1 MGFRARKSF
10 KIAPGVRMTVTPR
23 GVSASAG
30 VKGARVTRGADGR
43 VTRTLSA
50 PGTGLSHTKT
60 LRSATGR
67 GAAPSQGHGQGGASP
82 SQAPTRTAPSAT
94 PGLMAPK
101 WEKALHKAL
110 VSKPDPQALTAVG
123 EAHVEARL
131 HAATYGAFM
140 DALPRSDYER
150 ARQLLAWAFHH
161 NFDPATDPFC
171 TKYVPTATVTIG
183 VAEGVEVQVPL
194 DREAIGLALAE
205 LHQEAGDLN
214 AAVAVVETLDPSTIA
229 AVSLAELYAEQER
242 WSDLVELTDGLSN
255 DDEPSTYLLTQRG
268 QALRQLRQPGAGR
281 EALKEALRVRSRP
294 SQLRHAAFVERAYC
308 YLDEGKAGM
317 ARKDLEKVY
326 AENSRY
332 PGLRE
337 ALDALPA

>member
-1 MGFRARKSF
+1 VRTVGFRARKSF

-23 GVSASAG
+23 GVSTSAG

-50 PGTGLSHTKT
+50 PGTGISHTKT
-60 LRSATGR
+60 LRSATPR
-67 GAAPSQGHGQGGASP
+67 GASS

-94 PGLMAPK
+94 PGFMAPK

-150 ARQLLAWAFHH
+150 ARQLLTWAFHH

-205 LHQEAGDLN
+205 LHQEAGDLD

-268 QALRQLRQPGAGR
+268 HALRRAGQPGAGR

-294 SQLRHAAFVERAYC
+294 AQLRHAALVERAHC
-308 YLDEGKAGM
+308 YLAEGKAGM

-326 AENSRY
+326 AEDSRY
-332 PGLRE
+332 PGLQE
-337 ALDALPA
+337 ALQALPG